1 MLLNGIDIKTIPQTV
16 INNIIVYV
24 PQNVTIFPQSI
35 DYNIKLGRNISGKLL
50 EKVKNNYKIDNNWN
64 PDSLSGGEQQRVA
77 LARILDPKGKLILL
91 DESFSN
97 IDLKS
102 AKDILNNLL
111 SHVETVIV
119 VSHRNEEI
127 DPQIFKA
134 VDIK

>member
-1 MLLNGIDIKTIPQTV
+1 MKYQNGWSRRSNHQDRL
-16 INNIIVYV
+16 VY
-24 PQNVTIFPQSI
+24 TT
-35 DYNIKLGRNISGKLL
+35 K
-50 EKVKNNYKIDNNWN
+50 
-64 PDSLSGGEQQRVA
+64 
-77 LARILDPKGKLILL
+77 KGKLILL

-97 IDLKS
+97 IDFKS

>member
-1 MLLNGIDIKTIPQTV
+1 MVGQGELTIK
-16 INNIIVYV
+16 IVY
-24 PQNVTIFPQSI
+24 SL
-35 DYNIKLGRNISGKLL
+35 Y
-50 EKVKNNYKIDNNWN
+50 YK
-64 PDSLSGGEQQRVA
+64 
-77 LARILDPKGKLILL
+77 KGKLILL

-111 SHVETVIV
+111 NHVETVIV

>member
-1 MLLNGIDIKTIPQTV
+1 MVGQGELTIK
-16 INNIIVYV
+16 
-24 PQNVTIFPQSI
+24 IFYSL
-35 DYNIKLGRNISGKLL
+35 Y
-50 EKVKNNYKIDNNWN
+50 YK
-64 PDSLSGGEQQRVA
+64 
-77 LARILDPKGKLILL
+77 KGKLILL